1 MAGTSIDKG
10 DISVSIIF
18 VLCIWVF
25 RLHVCAPCA
34 CPVPTEAGGVGSSGG
49 EQELQRNGYELP
61 CLVDVSASAAL
72 LLLLFFF
79 CFCGMLLLFGLF
91 PFLDGEGRG
100 MDLREMWGE
109 GLERM
114 EGRLW
119 SNIMFERRILMEASI
134 LETT

>member
-1 MAGTSIDKG
+1 M
-10 DISVSIIF
+10 
-18 VLCIWVF
+18 
-25 RLHVCAPCA
+25 
-34 CPVPTEAGGVGSSGG
+34 EAGGVGSSGG

-61 CLVDVSASAAL
+61 CLVDVSASAPL
-72 LLLLFFF
+72 LLLLF
-79 CFCGMLLLFGLF
+79 CFCGMLLLLFGLF
-91 PFLDGEGRG
+91 PFLDGEGKG

-119 SNIMFERRILMEASI
+119 SNIMYERRILMEASI